1 MQCMA
6 AAAIHKNIQQYIV
19 LLQQLRYLATIRML
33 GFILFRIKCYACKAS
48 VMLAKQALAGF
59 QFKSKQPIVGSKGT
73 IAGANRMQAI
83 I

>member
-1 MQCMA
+1 MLQLIINCNKLL
-6 AAAIHKNIQQYIV
+6 IYSKNV
-19 LLQQLRYLATIRML
+19 LVVISLQ
-33 GFILFRIKCYACKAS
+33 FIENKCYACKAS